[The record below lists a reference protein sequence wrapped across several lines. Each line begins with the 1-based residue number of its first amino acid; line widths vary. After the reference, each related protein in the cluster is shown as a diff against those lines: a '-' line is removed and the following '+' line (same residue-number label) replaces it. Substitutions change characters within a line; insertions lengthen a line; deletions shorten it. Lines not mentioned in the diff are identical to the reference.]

1 MCRRCSVYIVAA
13 LGRRA
18 RENGDRGLAVSGSRR
33 HAAAALALA
42 VAALGGPMQRTAAE
56 QATPHGAP
64 LPELPPELVVSIVRA
79 GKSISPASLFRK
91 HGLILVKMLQVCK
104 AWRRAL
110 TAELANLWREVALAQ
125 YPRLH
130 DVLAMAGTR
139 PEPLCFRSLYRSQL
153 DADRRPLRT
162 GLHAYA
168 LTVELHAMRQAGP
181 IKKLVARASV
191 RMDRMITF
199 DNEGLGRLH
208 GDVVLTME
216 PAYKEGLR
224 LVDMGNHA
232 SFEDFVRKCCSFR
245 LYATRLSDL
254 KTANIVTIRE
264 LASDGVFDR
273 HREECGARCILYDFH
288 VMAQGMSIF
297 DQHDAEANEP
307 GVYASFDPVQKKF
320 YIDFWERYRG
330 DFDDPLHS
338 INQGGDGPAGE
349 MYMAEVELQDY
360 LGFHARWT

>member
-1 MCRRCSVYIVAA
+1 
-13 LGRRA
+13 
-18 RENGDRGLAVSGSRR
+18 
-33 HAAAALALA
+33 
-42 VAALGGPMQRTAAE
+42 MQRTAAE

-168 LTVELHAMRQAGP
+168 LTVELHAMRQTGP
-181 IKKLVARASV
+181 VKQLVARASV
-191 RMDRMITF
+191 RMDRMFTF
-199 DNEGLGRLH
+199 DNDGLGRLH

-216 PAYKEGLR
+216 PAYKAGLR
-224 LVDMGNHA
+224 QVDLAGHA
-232 SFEDFVRKCCSFR
+232 SFEDFVRNRCSFR

-254 KTANIVTIRE
+254 KTAKIVQIRQVATSE
-264 LASDGVFDR
+264 DGVFDR
-273 HREECGARCILYDFH
+273 HREECGERCIVYGFH
-288 VMAQGMSIF
+288 FMAQGMSIF

-307 GVYASFDPVQKKF
+307 GVYAAFDPVQKKF
-320 YIDFWERYRG
+320 YFDFWERYRG
-330 DFDDPLHS
+330 DYDDPLHS